1 MIANEPD
8 YNISMHSTR
17 DMSGHGTLISSI
29 VAGNYVKGESFFGYA
44 TGTASGVAPRAR
56 LAIYKVF
63 GNSLSYESDLVAA
76 IDQAITD
83 GVDVISLSLV
93 LLNQSLSLEEDIL
106 AKATFSAMEKG
117 VLVSTVAG
125 NKFSGDQ
132 RLHNGYHW
140 VMTVTA
146 GTVDRWFAGT
156 ITLGNGESIIGW
168 STYPGNTLIQNAP
181 LIYPRILRACDK
193 IWKAANGIIVC
204 LDDYAHIKSQAWF
217 FAEANVLGA
226 ILIVDTPLTFVM
238 EDMHFLPCP
247 CILISSDNAWALKE
261 YVKSTKN
268 PEVNMTFQ
276 QTMIGIKPA
285 PVVASYALR
294 GPSPY
299 TPCILKPDIMAPGS
313 LIMGAWPPNKP
324 IGTI

>member
-1 MIANEPD
+1 
-8 YNISMHSTR
+8 
-17 DMSGHGTLISSI
+17 MSGHGTLICSI

-93 LLNQSLSLEEDIL
+93 PLNQSLSLEEDIL

-125 NKFSGDQ
+125 NKFSSDQ
-132 RLHNGYHW
+132 RLHNGYPW

-181 LIYPRILRACDK
+181 LIYPRLLRACDK

-204 LDDYAHIKSQAWF
+204 LGDYAHIKSQAWF

-313 LIMGAWPPNKP
+313 LILGAWPPNMP
-324 IGTI
+324 IG

>member
-17 DMSGHGTLISSI
+17 DMSGHGTLICSI
-29 VAGNYVKGESFFGYA
+29 VARNYVKGESFFGYA

-63 GNSLSYESDLVAA
+63 GNSLGYESDLVAA

-106 AKATFSAMEKG
+106 AKATFSAMEK
-117 VLVSTVAG
+117 
-125 NKFSGDQ
+125 
-132 RLHNGYHW
+132 
-140 VMTVTA
+140 
-146 GTVDRWFAGT
+146 
-156 ITLGNGESIIGW
+156 
-168 STYPGNTLIQNAP
+168 
-181 LIYPRILRACDK
+181 
-193 IWKAANGIIVC
+193 
-204 LDDYAHIKSQAWF
+204 
-217 FAEANVLGA
+217 
-226 ILIVDTPLTFVM
+226 
-238 EDMHFLPCP
+238 
-247 CILISSDNAWALKE
+247 
-261 YVKSTKN
+261 
-268 PEVNMTFQ
+268 
-276 QTMIGIKPA
+276 
-285 PVVASYALR
+285 VVASYALR